1 MPSNRYS
8 PVNLDQGRSKSFTTW
23 KRPLVAVVLA
33 FLCNIE
39 SGMLAMGEWP
49 YMSTIDHDA
58 ASTFFGYATAAN
70 KAAHVTFT
78 FVFAIWAYKSSSIRI
93 PMLVGR
99 CITLVGCAM
108 YILVEFIPTNRRWWM
123 LACYVIF
130 GVGFGTS
137 PLLRSYIASATA
149 DDNRASAF
157 ALLSGANVLSVM
169 IGPIAQM
176 SFAGLPY
183 PGFSIIPP
191 YISIHI
197 YTAPI
202 WFAVIANAIAIVL
215 TLFFFT
221 DTEKAIEEQ
230 DASSKRISF
239 TSIREQLNRFISLD
253 VSWTLIAV
261 VILEKMISSLFNTT
275 MSVIVGPLMSSL
287 YAQTGPQMLLLMG
300 TAQIAVGFIAVGFT
314 ALFVVCDLGK
324 HVSCRALFAFS
335 NILMI
340 AGYAITYPYPLISN
354 PTQPF
359 NETTRTGCNPLE
371 YSWCDS
377 QLVVNIVLFNCIM
390 VVISGLAI
398 PSTMM
403 SLDTIYSKVIGNG
416 DQSIMQSVFTLADSV
431 MMIVGPIYGSA
442 MFSSMGMSYLQII
455 NGVIYTIGTVLW
467 FAAWKWLQPYN

>member
-78 FVFAIWAYKSSSIRI
+78 FVFAIWAYKSSSIRSATS
-93 PMLVGR
+93 PSM
-99 CITLVGCAM
+99 
-108 YILVEFIPTNRRWWM
+108 ILQNSNAR
-123 LACYVIF
+123 
-130 GVGFGTS
+130 TS

-230 DASSKRISF
+230 
-239 TSIREQLNRFISLD
+239 
-253 VSWTLIAV
+253 
-261 VILEKMISSLFNTT
+261 
-275 MSVIVGPLMSSL
+275 
-287 YAQTGPQMLLLMG
+287 
-300 TAQIAVGFIAVGFT
+300 
-314 ALFVVCDLGK
+314 
-324 HVSCRALFAFS
+324 
-335 NILMI
+335 
-340 AGYAITYPYPLISN
+340 
-354 PTQPF
+354 
-359 NETTRTGCNPLE
+359 ETTRTGCNPLE